1 METKSILNMNL
12 RGFTL
17 IEMIAAM
24 VLASIVMSAV
34 GLMARG
40 TMMNLVFTNSMVDMN
55 KDAEFTQ
62 RNFMM
67 HINGVS
73 SFTDGSLSATQLH
86 FTSYLSNAT
95 YVYQISSAD
104 STIKYSRTISGNT
117 STGILADGILN
128 GKFVY
133 KNMNNQNLSTPT
145 NATIKGVE
153 LTFDLTRGN
162 EKYSYTTFVMPD
174 KNHLDL

>member
-1 METKSILNMNL
+1 MAANRILKMRT

-40 TMMNLVFTNSMVDMN
+40 TMMNLVYTNSMVDMN
-55 KDAEFTQ
+55 KDAEFAQ

-73 SFTDGSLSATQLH
+73 LFTDGSLTATQLR
-86 FTSYLSNAT
+86 FTSYLSAAT
-95 YVYQISSAD
+95 YVYQISSSD

-117 STGILADGILN
+117 STGVLADGVIN

-133 KNMNNQNLSTPT
+133 KNAYNQNLATPT
-145 NATIKGVE
+145 DATIKGIE
-153 LTFDLTRGN
+153 LTFDLIRG
-162 EKYSYTTFVMPD
+162 EDKHSYTTFSMPD
-174 KNHLDL
+174 EIHLSL

>member
-1 METKSILNMNL
+1 MVIKHLKIIKTN
-12 RGFTL
+12 GFTL

-40 TMMNLVFTNSMVDMN
+40 TMMNLVYTNSMVDMN

-73 SFTDGSLSATQLH
+73 SFTDGSLTGTRLS
-86 FTSYLSNAT
+86 FTSYLSAAT
-95 YVYQISSAD
+95 YVYQISSSD
-104 STIKYSRTISGNT
+104 STIKS
-117 STGILADGILN
+117 
-128 GKFVY
+128 V
-133 KNMNNQNLSTPT
+133 
-145 NATIKGVE
+145 
-153 LTFDLTRGN
+153 
-162 EKYSYTTFVMPD
+162 SYT
-174 KNHLDL
+174 HLTLPTKA

>member
-1 METKSILNMNL
+1 MVIRNIIKNGNE
-12 RGFTL
+12 GFTL

-40 TMMNLVFTNSMVDMN
+40 TMMNLVYTNSMVDMN
-55 KDAEFTQ
+55 KDAEFAQ

-73 SFTDGSLSATQLH
+73 SFTDGSLTSTQLR
-86 FTSYLSNAT
+86 FTSYLSAAT
-95 YVYQISSAD
+95 YIYQISASD

-117 STGILADGILN
+117 STGILADGVIN

-133 KNMNNQNLSTPT
+133 KDKYNQNLETPT
-145 NATIKGVE
+145 DATIKGVE
-153 LTFDLTRGN
+153 LTFNLVRG
-162 EKYSYTTFVMPD
+162 EDTYSYTTFVMPD
-174 KNHLDL
+174 EIHLSL

>member
-1 METKSILNMNL
+1 MEAKRILKIRT

-40 TMMNLVFTNSMVDMN
+40 TMMNLVYTNSMVDMN
-55 KDAEFTQ
+55 KDAEFAQ
-62 RNFMM
+62 RNFVM

-73 SFTDGSLSATQLH
+73 SFTDGSLTSTQLR
-86 FTSYLSNAT
+86 FTSYLSAAT
-95 YVYQISSAD
+95 YIYQISASD

-117 STGILADGILN
+117 STGILADGVIN

-133 KNMNNQNLSTPT
+133 KDKYNQNLGTPT
-145 NATIKGVE
+145 DATIKGVE
-153 LTFDLTRGN
+153 LTFNLVRG
-162 EKYSYTTFVMPD
+162 EDTYSYTTYVMPD
-174 KNHLDL
+174 EIHLSL

>member
-1 METKSILNMNL
+1 MVIKHLKIIKTN
-12 RGFTL
+12 GFTL

-40 TMMNLVFTNSMVDMN
+40 TMMNLVYTNSMVDMN
-55 KDAEFTQ
+55 KDAEFAQ

-73 SFTDGSLSATQLH
+73 SFTDGSLTATQLS
-86 FTSYLSNAT
+86 FTSYLSAAT
-95 YVYQISSAD
+95 YVYQISSSD
-104 STIKYSRTISGNT
+104 STIKYTRTISGNS
-117 STGILADGILN
+117 STGILADGVIN

-133 KNMNNQNLSTPT
+133 KNSYNQSLTTPT
-145 NATIKGVE
+145 DATIKGIE
-153 LTFDLTRGN
+153 LTFDLVRG
-162 EKYSYTTFVMPD
+162 EDKHSYTTFTMPD
-174 KNHLDL
+174 KNHLGL

>member
-1 METKSILNMNL
+1 MGTEGILKM
-12 RGFTL
+12 RSKGFTL
-17 IEMIAAM
+17 VEMIAAM

-40 TMMNLVFTNSMVDMN
+40 SMMNLVYTNSMIDMN
-55 KDAEFTQ
+55 KDAEFTL

-73 SFTDGSLSATQLH
+73 SFTDGSLTATQLS
-86 FTSYLSNAT
+86 FTSYASNAI
-95 YVYQISSAD
+95 YVYQISSSD

-117 STGILADGILN
+117 STGVLADGIIN

-133 KNMNNQNLSTPT
+133 KSKDNENLSTPT
-145 NATIKGVE
+145 DATIKGIE
-153 LTFDLTRGN
+153 LTFDLVRGKD
-162 EKYSYTTFVMPD
+162 KYSYTTFVMPD
-174 KNHLDL
+174 EIHLEL

>member
-1 METKSILNMNL
+1 MVIKHLKIIKTN
-12 RGFTL
+12 GFTL

-40 TMMNLVFTNSMVDMN
+40 TMMNLVYTNSMVDMN
-55 KDAEFTQ
+55 KDAEFAQ

-73 SFTDGSLSATQLH
+73 SFTDGSLTVTQLG
-86 FTSYLSNAT
+86 FTSYLSAAT
-95 YVYQISSAD
+95 YVYQISSSD
-104 STIKYSRTISGNT
+104 STIKYTRTISGNS
-117 STGILADGILN
+117 STGILADGVIN

-133 KNMNNQNLSTPT
+133 KNS
-145 NATIKGVE
+145 
-153 LTFDLTRGN
+153 
-162 EKYSYTTFVMPD
+162 
-174 KNHLDL
+174 